1 MRLILSLV
9 VVSLFAVSC
18 VKQPEEEVVPVVKV
32 NDKVLTREDLNA
44 NIPTGLS
51 PEDSIIAAEHY
62 IRTWVN
68 DNLMF
73 TIASNNIVDKKNLEQ
88 LVEDYRKSLII
99 YQYEE
104 QLIAEK
110 LSKAID
116 NRSMLEYYE
125 ANKDEFKIDKP
136 LIKGLFLKIPV
147 GAPQIDKVKSWS
159 KSITPDNI
167 DNIEKY
173 CVRNAV
179 GYDYFVDDWID
190 FNELTETWPVEYN
203 DGSSVVGNNKF
214 IEEKDDNYYYFLYI
228 TACLKPK
235 DNAPFE
241 YAKATIKEIL
251 INQQKINFLKEVKED
266 LYNKAINKGQIIFY
280 NE

>member
-1 MRLILSLV
+1 
-9 VVSLFAVSC
+9 
-18 VKQPEEEVVPVVKV
+18 
-32 NDKVLTREDLNA
+32 
-44 NIPTGLS
+44 
-51 PEDSIIAAEHY
+51 
-62 IRTWVN
+62 
-68 DNLMF
+68 MF
-73 TIASNNIVDKKNLEQ
+73 TVASKNIVDKKSIEQ
-88 LVEDYRKSLII
+88 LVEDYRKSLIV

-116 NRSMLEYYE
+116 NRSMQEYYE

-147 GAPQIDKVKSWS
+147 GAPQIDKIKSWC
-159 KSITPDNI
+159 KSITPANI
-167 DNIEKY
+167 ANIEKY

-214 IEEKDDNYYYFLYI
+214 IEEKDDNYYYFLNI
-228 TACLKPK
+228 TACLLPK

-241 YAKATIKEIL
+241 YAKTTIKEIL
-251 INQQKINFLKEVKED
+251 INQQKIDFLKGVKED
-266 LYNKAINKGQIIFY
+266 LYNKAIDKGQIIFY
-280 NE
+280 NDN